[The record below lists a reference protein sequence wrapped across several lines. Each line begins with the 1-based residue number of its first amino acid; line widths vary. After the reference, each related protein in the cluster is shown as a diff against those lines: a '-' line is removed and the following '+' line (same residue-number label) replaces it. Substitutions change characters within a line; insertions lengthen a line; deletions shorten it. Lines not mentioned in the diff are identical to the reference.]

1 MPILVWVRN
10 ALIIL
15 PAAVTVLITDL
26 QDYSIY
32 ISILLGLLL
41 LVRLIALL
49 PSAATLLLPV
59 ELAVHGIF
67 AVSYDGV
74 LFLTLLSSLIASFQH
89 VRSRSYLLFLGIL
102 GWAALF
108 AAVHGMGPA
117 LQWSAHV
124 SWITAASLLLVIR
137 ESKAMGKRLDS
148 ELLSL
153 SRRQEEL
160 EFTRRRVITDAKAV
174 EQHAQ
179 AQERNR
185 IAHELHDDL
194 GHRLI
199 RLKMMMEAG
208 LQLLDADPAKGR
220 AMLEQVR
227 GQLEESMENMRRT
240 VRRLRPVGSEQARQY
255 ALDRLIAEAARD
267 LQIEVF
273 FRLEGRPF
281 PLYPS
286 LEYTLYCNAQEA
298 ITNAVRHGRADEVTV
313 TVRYT
318 PDAIIM
324 EAANNGRVPDGQA
337 IRRGLGLRAM
347 EERLALFG
355 GRLEIAYEPTFRILS
370 IVPYSEQADY
380 HVREEHTG

>member
-1 MPILVWVRN
+1 MSILVWIRN

-15 PAAVTVLITDL
+15 PAVITVLITDL
-26 QDYSIY
+26 MDYSFY
-32 ISILLGLLL
+32 ICTLLSLLL
-41 LVRLIALL
+41 LVRVIALI
-49 PSAATLLLPV
+49 PSAAALLLPV
-59 ELAVHGIF
+59 EIVVHGIF
-67 AVSYDGV
+67 AVSYGGV
-74 LFLTLLSSLIASFQH
+74 LYLTLLSSLIALFQH
-89 VRSRSYLLFLGIL
+89 TRSGPYLLLLGAL

-108 AAVHGMGPA
+108 TAVHGMEPA
-117 LQWSAHV
+117 MQWSAHI
-124 SWITAASLLLVIR
+124 SWLSAAALLA
-137 ESKAMGKRLDS
+137 AMRKVQSEGKRLES

-153 SRRQEEL
+153 SRKQENLEL
-160 EFTRRRVITDAKAV
+160 TRRRIIIDARAV

-208 LQLLDADPAKGR
+208 LQLLTADPVKGR
-220 AMLEQVR
+220 SMMEQVR

-255 ALDRLIAEAARD
+255 ALDRLIANAARD

-298 ITNAVRHGRADEVTV
+298 ITNAVRHGGANEVTV
-313 TVRYT
+313 TLRYT
-318 PDAIIM
+318 ADVIVM
-324 EAANNGRVPDGQA
+324 EVANNGRVPDSHA

-355 GRLEIAYEPTFRILS
+355 GRLEISCEPPFRILS
-370 IVPYSEQADY
+370 VVPHREQTNYRA
-380 HVREEHTG
+380 REEHTG